1 MTQRFFWL
9 ILQKLLSAAHTA
21 AEHHFNAMT
30 TTYLQVEN
38 LSKAFG
44 DKVLFEGI
52 SFSIMKD
59 QKTALIAKN
68 GTGKSTLLDIIGQKT
83 YADSGSVVFRNDLTI
98 GYLQQDPVLDNS
110 LTVRQ
115 QILAVN
121 NKLARISADY
131 EEALASGDHDRIA
144 AAQAAM
150 DASGAWDYEAEM
162 RQILGKL
169 HIDNLDQVIGTLSG
183 GQKKRIALA
192 DVLIE
197 HPDMLILDEPTNHLD
212 TEMTEWLEK
221 YLHDTRTTLLMVT
234 HDRYFLDNV
243 CDCIIEMEDN
253 TTYTYSGNYAYYLRK
268 RDERI
273 QNLTAAIDKANNL
286 LRRES
291 EWISRMP
298 KARGG
303 KAKYRIDSFYELK
316 EFASK
321 RIDNRKVDIAT
332 GTAYRLGNKVV
343 DLKHVSK
350 SFDGRKLIDDFTYSF
365 QKNDKVG
372 ICGVNGCGKST
383 LLNIIMGQL
392 APDSGVVEIG
402 ETVMPGYYRQS
413 GIEYDEDQRVIDII
427 KDIAEVVVLGDGR
440 KLSASQFLEYFLF
453 PPKMQYTPVAKL
465 SGGERRRLYLMTVLM
480 QNPNLL
486 ILDEPTND
494 LDIVTLNVLEDF
506 LNAFGGC
513 LIVVSHDRYFLDKVA
528 EQLLVFEDNGRIRSF
543 PGNYTV
549 YLTQK
554 EDERQHERQTAQQ
567 LDEPST
573 PKKSDTH
580 QSERRKKN
588 FTYKLNQEYQ
598 QLEKDIAALEAEKAD
613 IEQLLSGGTSDIA
626 EITRL
631 SQRMDEILAD
641 LDAKESRWLELE
653 EIRESDAV

>member
-1 MTQRFFWL
+1 M
-9 ILQKLLSAAHTA
+9 I
-21 AEHHFNAMT
+21 
-30 TTYLQVEN
+30 TYLQVEN

-68 GTGKSTLLDIIGQKT
+68 GTGKSTLLDIIGRKT
-83 YADSGSVVFRNDLTI
+83 YSDSGSVVFRNDLTV
-98 GYLQQDPVLDNS
+98 GYLQQDPVLDDS

-115 QILAVN
+115 QILSVN

-131 EEALASGDHDRIA
+131 EAALSSGDHERIA
-144 AAQAAM
+144 AAQAEM
-150 DASGAWDYEAEM
+150 DAAGAWDYEAEM

-169 HIDNLDQVIGTLSG
+169 RIDDLDKVIGTLSG

-243 CDCIIEMEDN
+243 CDCIIEIEDN
-253 TTYTYSGNYAYYLRK
+253 TTYTYNGNYAYYLRK

-273 QNLTAAIDKANNL
+273 QNLAAAIDKANNL

-316 EFASK
+316 EFASR

-332 GTAYRLGNKVV
+332 GTAHRLGNKVI

-350 SFDGRKLIDDFTYSF
+350 SFDGRKLIDDFTFSF

-372 ICGVNGCGKST
+372 ICGVNGCGKTT
-383 LLNIIMGQL
+383 LLNIIMGRL
-392 APDSGVVEIG
+392 APDSGVVEVG

-413 GIEYDEDQRVIDII
+413 GIEYDEEQRVIDII
-427 KDIAEVVVLGDGR
+427 KDIAEVVILGDGR

-453 PPKMQYTPVAKL
+453 PPKMQYTPIAKL

-528 EQLLVFEDNGRIRSF
+528 EQLLVFEGDGKIRNF

-554 EDERQHERQTAQQ
+554 EDEKQT
-567 LDEPST
+567 
-573 PKKSDTH
+573 
-580 QSERRKKN
+580 ERRETPTAERKTDTRSTERHKKN
-588 FTYKLNQEYQ
+588 FTYKLNIEYQ
-598 QLEKDIAALEAEKAD
+598 QLEKDMAALNGEKTE
-613 IEQLLSGGTSDIA
+613 IEQLLSGGTTDIN
-626 EITRL
+626 EITKL
-631 SQRMDEILAD
+631 SQRMDEILAA
-641 LDAKESRWLELE
+641 LDEKEMRWLELE
-653 EIRESDAV
+653 EIRESDNQ